1 MKGEDV
7 WGAKKCR
14 LLVALWRH
22 EFKEHLRHLQYR
34 GILLGRRMG
43 FLMFRYPRFFADL
56 NARFGFR
63 MFSSPKYI
71 AFTRKLGIVEMILA
85 GVSAVSLIVS
95 LIFGL
100 KWFESK

>member
-1 MKGEDV
+1 MSSKSIYLIFNIVGFFWV
-7 WGAKKCR
+7 GGW
-14 LLVALWRH
+14 
-22 EFKEHLRHLQYR
+22 
-34 GILLGRRMG
+34 G

-56 NARFGFR
+56 NARFGLK

-85 GVSAVSLIVS
+85 VSLIVS